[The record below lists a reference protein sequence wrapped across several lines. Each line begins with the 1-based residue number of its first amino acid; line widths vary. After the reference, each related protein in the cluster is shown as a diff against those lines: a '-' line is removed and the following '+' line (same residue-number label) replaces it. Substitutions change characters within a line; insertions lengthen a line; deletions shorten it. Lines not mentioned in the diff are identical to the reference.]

1 MAAPCQ
7 PRSASIITRVRTTPQ
22 GLRCADWGGS
32 VLTARPGLRGIGAA
46 IHGMA
51 EKIRLRLLRYGHLCQ
66 PAIYGGSRSRSA
78 CGNTKGSHR
87 AQPHPCLAE
96 PIHLTYQRMR
106 TWALGIALVV
116 FRQEVFDDFLS
127 HEPVILRR
135 SGRMDLDNRP
145 IGPPTRVSGGLT
157 ARGTV
162 QTVACKNCGH

>member
-1 MAAPCQ
+1 MIRAYIRMIAAGKSAEGRPNRSVVRIIGNTQ
-7 PRSASIITRVRTTPQ
+7 HLVIVHGHTVPAKVLINYNPRPNYPSRPALC
-22 GLRCADWGGS
+22 GLCGS

-51 EKIRLRLLRYGHLCQ
+51 EKIRLRLLRLRRYGHLCQ

-106 TWALGIALVV
+106 TWAVGNHQGDAK
-116 FRQEVFDDFLS
+116 R
-127 HEPVILRR
+127 
-135 SGRMDLDNRP
+135 
-145 IGPPTRVSGGLT
+145 
-157 ARGTV
+157 
-162 QTVACKNCGH
+162 